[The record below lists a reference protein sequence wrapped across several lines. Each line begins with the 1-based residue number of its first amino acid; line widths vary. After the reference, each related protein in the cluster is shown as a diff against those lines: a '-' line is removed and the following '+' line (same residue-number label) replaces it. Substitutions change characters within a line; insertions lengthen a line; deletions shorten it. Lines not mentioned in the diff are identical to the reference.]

1 MKTLKTIIHLTALL
15 AVTSGLGAQI
25 PRTIS
30 YQGILADS
38 QGNLL
43 PDGVH
48 AITIRFY
55 PTLSGGPPLYTEAHD
70 AVPVVRGLFNLII
83 GLSTPIP
90 GTLAFDRAYFL
101 GVSIDGGA
109 ELEPR
114 TSITASPYA
123 FYAQTAGQASSLAE
137 GATGVVTSLNDLQGR
152 VTLKAGGSAL
162 ITRSDDTITIYATG
176 GSGASGIQGV
186 QSTSGALTVVNPV
199 GPIADLGLADG
210 AVTTS
215 KLANGAVT
223 TSKLADSAVTTSK
236 LANGAVTTSK
246 LADSAVTTSKLA
258 NGAVTTPKLAD
269 SAVTTSKLATS
280 AVTTP
285 KLADG
290 SVTQEKLASNVT
302 VPIGGTAGG
311 DLSGAYPNPVIALG
325 VVTSPKIADGT
336 ITGIDISQGAQ
347 LSIHSLQTNGDVG
360 IGTLPGAPRL
370 VVRGSGATQTTSA
383 LEVQDGAGG
392 SMLHVRNDGRVGVG
406 TTAPA
411 GTLDVNAP
419 VGGVG
424 VVISRGSLILS
435 KMAVPPQASGLTQV
449 VAIPAGVS
457 VVRVSD
463 DGVNLPITA
472 TFPAGAT
479 GEVLFITNDDLV
491 NTITTPVG
499 AAVTITPGQ
508 TRLFVYN
515 GNAWRLV
522 N

>member
-1 MKTLKTIIHLTALL
+1 MKTLKAIIHLTALL

-55 PTLSGGPPLYTEAHD
+55 STISGGGPLYTETHS

-83 GLSTPIP
+83 GSSTPIP

-114 TSITASPYA
+114 TPITASPYA

-176 GSGASGIQGV
+176 GSGASGVQGV

-215 KLANGAVT
+215 KLA
-223 TSKLADSAVTTSK
+223 DSAVTTSK
-236 LANGAVTTSK
+236 LANGAVTTPK
-246 LADSAVTTSKLA
+246 LADRAVTTSKLA

-269 SAVTTSKLATS
+269 SAVTASKLANG

-336 ITGIDISQGAQ
+336 ITGVDISQGAQ
-347 LSIHSLQTNGDVG
+347 LSIHSLQTNGEVG
-360 IGTLPGAPRL
+360 IGALPGAPRL

-383 LEVQDGAGG
+383 LDVQDGAGG
-392 SMLHVRNDGRVGVG
+392 SMLHVRNDGRVGIG

-419 VGGVG
+419 IGGVG

>member
-1 MKTLKTIIHLTALL
+1 MKTLKAIIHLTALL

-55 PTLSGGPPLYTEAHD
+55 STISGGGPLYTETHS

-83 GLSTPIP
+83 GSSTPIP

-114 TSITASPYA
+114 TPITASPYA

-152 VTLKAGGSAL
+152 VTWKAGGSAL
-162 ITRSDDTITIYATG
+162 ITKSDDTITIYATG
-176 GSGASGIQGV
+176 GSGASGVQGV

-215 KLANGAVT
+215 KLA
-223 TSKLADSAVTTSK
+223 
-236 LANGAVTTSK
+236 
-246 LADSAVTTSKLA
+246 DSAVTTSKLA

-269 SAVTTSKLATS
+269 SAVTASKLANG

-336 ITGIDISQGAQ
+336 ITGVDISQGAQ
-347 LSIHSLQTNGDVG
+347 LSIHSLQTNGEVG
-360 IGTLPGAPRL
+360 IGALPGAPRL

-383 LEVQDGAGG
+383 LDVQDGAGG
-392 SMLHVRNDGRVGVG
+392 SMLHVRNDGRVGIG

-419 VGGVG
+419 IGGVG